1 MKRALYSCAVVWFT
15 LHVTSAQQIPPF
27 PLQAYQQFLQ
37 THQNL
42 TAAELKGIYPAGV
55 FDAGIARTSTQP
67 AYLDSIDRVYALTA
81 HEKELLSNHGFV
93 VTSRLSK
100 ASFMEGFGEIF
111 HADLPVYVSSDAI
124 LHAVH
129 MSYDA
134 ILMDI
139 ESSMLLP
146 DLDSLLTALRG
157 QVPAL
162 SAQYSSDTSMQT
174 MVRDADVYLTV
185 PQILLGHA
193 VQPYFSENQAF
204 VNQLISFVD
213 AQQPAEI
220 KLFAGVARTMDFSQ
234 FTVRGH
240 YTRSPELSRYF
251 QAMMWLGRTELWLIA
266 PQSAGIPPSDEDI
279 QRQTIDAALIVE
291 ALAGAHA
298 TALLDNID
306 STIRFF
312 VGEPDNVTVDQI
324 KSVMGETGIQHA
336 NDLLNVQRWKTFRDT
351 LMQKSFA
358 YQRINSQL
366 LMSDPM
372 SPEQLKPASAFLL
385 LGQRFVIDS
394 YITGN
399 VVYDKILFENQKVRR
414 MLPST
419 LDVLFGLGNDAAAQL
434 LEAELAR
441 YRYATNLAAVRYL
454 VDSYDPDFWSSSL
467 YNGWL
472 SMIRKLSAPA
482 DRTPLPPFM
491 RTAAWWQKEM
501 NTQLASWAQLRHD
514 NLLYAKQSYTGVIT
528 CSFPESYVEPIPAFY
543 RALSTFADMGAQR
556 FAAMGGNA
564 IRTYFTQM
572 KGVADTL
579 ETIASKTLSKTSLT
593 SSERNF
599 LKGMLILAEP
609 GCGPPYNGWYP
620 RLYYRGDQDSFR
632 KDVIVA
638 DIHTAPTDESGTPVG
653 WVLHA
658 GTGALDMTVLAAE
671 TPEGHFT
678 AFVGPV
684 LSYYER
690 LTTGFKRLTDEEWV
704 TLYNVAP
711 SSRPNFVNLYMADK
725 AGGSMGEA
733 VSLITSVGNAVAPV
747 QPSSFVLEQN
757 YPNPF
762 NPSTVISYSLPKT
775 SIVSLRIF
783 NTLGQELTT
792 LVNERKEAGY
802 YQVTWNATVP
812 SGIYFYRLQ
821 AGEFVETKKMILLK

>member
-1 MKRALYSCAVVWFT
+1 MKRVLYSCAVVWFT

-42 TAAELKGIYPAGV
+42 TAAELKGIHPAGV

-81 HEKELLSNHGFV
+81 HEKELLANHGFV

-100 ASFMEGFGEIF
+100 TSFMEGYGEIF
-111 HADLPVYVSSDAI
+111 HSDLPVYVSSDAI

-134 ILMDI
+134 VLMDV
-139 ESSMLLP
+139 ERSMLLP
-146 DLDSLLTALRG
+146 FVDSLLTALHE
-157 QVPAL
+157 QVPVLA
-162 SAQYSSDTSMQT
+162 AQYSSDTSMQT
-174 MVRDADVYLTV
+174 MLRDADVYLTV
-185 PQILLGHA
+185 PRILLGHV
-193 VQPYFSENQAF
+193 VQPYFNENRAIVDQLTTL
-204 VNQLISFVD
+204 VNGQKPV
-213 AQQPAEI
+213 EI
-220 KLFAGVARTMDFSQ
+220 KLFADVARTMDFSQ

-240 YTRSPELSRYF
+240 YTRSPELSHYF
-251 QAMMWLGRTELWLIA
+251 QAMMWLGRTELWLLA
-266 PQSAGIPPSDEDI
+266 PQSAALPPSDADI
-279 QRQTIDAALIVE
+279 QRQTINAALIVE

-298 TALLDNID
+298 TALLDTIE
-306 STIRFF
+306 STLRFF
-312 VGEPDNVTVDQI
+312 VGEPDNVTVAQI
-324 KSVMGETGIQHA
+324 KSVMDETGIQRA

-351 LMQKSFA
+351 LIQESFA
-358 YQRINSQL
+358 YQRINSQI

-372 SPEQLKPASAFLL
+372 SPEQVKPASAFLL

-394 YITGN
+394 YVTGN
-399 VVYDKILFENQKVRR
+399 VVSDKILFENMKVRR

-419 LDVLFGLGNDAAAQL
+419 LDVLFALGNDAAAQL

-441 YRYATNLAAVRYL
+441 YNYASNLAAVRYL
-454 VDSYDPDFWSSSL
+454 VDSYEPDFWSSSL

-472 SMIRKLSAPA
+472 SMIRRLSPPA
-482 DRTPLPPFM
+482 DRAPLPPFM

-514 NLLYAKQSYTGVIT
+514 NLLYAKQSYTAGVI
-528 CSFPESYVEPIPAFY
+528 CSFPESYVEPVPAFY
-543 RALSTFADMGAQR
+543 RALSTFADMAVQR
-556 FAAMGGNA
+556 FAAMGSNA
-564 IRTYFTQM
+564 IRTYFAHM

-579 ETIASKTLSKTSLT
+579 ERIASKTLSKISLT
-593 SSERNF
+593 STERNF
-599 LKGMLILAEP
+599 LKGMLILPEP
-609 GCGPPYNGWYP
+609 VCGAPYTGWYP
-620 RLYYRGDQDSFR
+620 RLYYRGDQDLFR
-632 KDVIVA
+632 KDIIVA
-638 DIHTAPTDESGTPVG
+638 DIHTAPTDESGNPVG

-658 GTGALDMTVLAAE
+658 GTGALDMAILAAE
-671 TPEGHFT
+671 TPEGQFT

-704 TLYNVAP
+704 TLYSVAP
-711 SSRPNFVNLYMADK
+711 SSRPNLVNLYMADK
-725 AGGSMGEA
+725 GGGSMGEA

-783 NTLGQELTT
+783 NVLGQEVAL
-792 LVNERKEAGY
+792 LVNERKDAGY
-802 YQVTWNATVP
+802 YQATWNAAVP

-821 AGEFVETKKMILLK
+821 SGEFVETKKMILLR